1 MLESYSKLTYF
12 VSRDYKNK
20 DSFVGVFSMRS
31 PQIIAI
37 DPKLVQEIWTSKF
50 HNFEANQ
57 FSTIDKDVDPIF
69 GRNPFG
75 LVGQEWKEKRAE
87 ISPGFTSARVKASYP
102 IMLDVCDKLSKF
114 VERKLN
120 TKDDSSM
127 EARDL
132 ALRFTCEV
140 VADCIL
146 GLKASGFESDDI
158 SEIQRMGGKLFEQ
171 NPAFMI
177 FVIINS
183 ICPFVTKFYQ
193 MKLMAKHVED
203 FFLNLTREAIK
214 IRSESKVDRVDFLNY
229 LLELKHK
236 GKVTD
241 FDITAHTVSFL
252 LDGMETSSLAI
263 AHMLLLV
270 SCFLFV

>member
-1 MLESYSKLTYF
+1 
-12 VSRDYKNK
+12 
-20 DSFVGVFSMRS
+20 MRS

-37 DPKLVQEIWTSKF
+37 DPKLVQEIWTAKF

-57 FSTIDKDVDPIF
+57 FGTVDKNVDPIF

-87 ISPGFTSARVKASYP
+87 ISPGFTSARIKASYP
-102 IMLDVCDKLSKF
+102 VLLDVCDKLSKF
-114 VERKLN
+114 VGRKFN
-120 TKDDSSM
+120 DKVDPPIDGI
-127 EARDL
+127 EGRQL

-146 GLKASGFESDDI
+146 GLKANGLESDEI
-158 SEIQRMGGKLFEQ
+158 SEIQRMGSKLFEQ
-171 NPAFMI
+171 NPFFI
-177 FVIINS
+177 LFIIISS
-183 ICPFVTKFYQ
+183 ICPAITKFYQ
-193 MKLMAKHVED
+193 LKIMPKYVED
-203 FFLNLTREAIK
+203 FFLDMTCQAIRM
-214 IRSESKVDRVDFLNY
+214 RSEGKIDRVDFLNY
-229 LLELKHK
+229 LLELKQK

-241 FDITAHTVSFL
+241 FDITAHTISFL

-270 SCFLFV
+270 SALLYFL